1 MSASALSEEPGSR
14 FCIYS
19 TGLCQ
24 LHVHPGSHP
33 FTALRLYPE
42 TSVRLAF
49 VPPEGGGPVSAGRVP
64 AGAGGERG
72 GGRGQPGEGTG
83 GPGLAHC
90 LTRGRGHACAHTR
103 ERQLSGLRL
112 LIVIGS
118 VHPTWRLSEHR
129 AMPLSSHWPLAKPSL
144 RGRPLGPCRGLRAR
158 G

>member
-1 MSASALSEEPGSR
+1 MSASALSEEPGSW
-14 FCIYS
+14 FCVYS

-33 FTALRLYPE
+33 FAALSLYLE

-49 VPPEGGGPVSAGRVP
+49 VPPGGGAECLR
-64 AGAGGERG
+64 AGARRSR
-72 GGRGQPGEGTG
+72 RGQPGEGTG
-83 GPGLAHC
+83 GPGLAHR
-90 LTRGRGHACAHTR
+90 LTRCRGHACARTR
-103 ERQLSGLRL
+103 ELQSSGLRL

-144 RGRPLGPCRGLRAR
+144 RGRPLRPCRGLRAR